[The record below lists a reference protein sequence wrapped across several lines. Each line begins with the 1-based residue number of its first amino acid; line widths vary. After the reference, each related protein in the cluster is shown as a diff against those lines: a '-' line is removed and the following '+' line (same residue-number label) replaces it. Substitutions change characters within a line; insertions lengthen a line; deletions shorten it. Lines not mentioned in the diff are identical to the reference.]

1 VEDLPIEELDD
12 SMNKNSGNYNS
23 SQTVSASQGF
33 DNTVDSHQL
42 ESYNYVEQNEK
53 K

>member
-1 VEDLPIEELDD
+1 VDDIDD
-12 SMNKNSGNYNS
+12 SLNKNSWNYNS

-53 K
+53 KWH